1 MKKFYVIPLDD
12 VSKIKRLYSNRINHQ
27 YTVLNYYEE
36 YSDIAQYSLKYDMV
50 SIKTVKTSNLDTT
63 KELVAYK

>member
-1 MKKFYVIPLDD
+1 MKKFYIIPLND
-12 VSKIKRLYSNRINHQ
+12 VSKIKLLYSNRINNQ
-27 YTVLNYYEE
+27 YIILNYYEE

-50 SIKTVKTSNLDTT
+50 TIKTVKTSNLDTT

>member
-1 MKKFYVIPLDD
+1 MKKFYIIPLDD
-12 VSKIKRLYSNRINHQ
+12 VSKIKRLYSNRINNQ
-27 YTVLNYYEE
+27 YIVLSYYEE

>member
-12 VSKIKRLYSNRINHQ
+12 VSKIKRLYSNRINNQ
-27 YTVLNYYEE
+27 YIVLNYYEE